1 MSVPPEEEDVG
12 MSQTGMNWAICA
24 GRHCPEA
31 GGESRGCFR
40 WGWAACALEKRLMR
54 GSRATLEGMETQL
67 GTWAGDKVSGLVVD
81 FKDMVRSQ
89 ESGQTC

>member
-1 MSVPPEEEDVG
+1 MGG
-12 MSQTGMNWAICA
+12 M
-24 GRHCPEA
+24 
-31 GGESRGCFR
+31 
-40 WGWAACALEKRLMR
+40 CALEKRLMR
-54 GSRATLEGMETQL
+54 LQGNAAGNEAQL